1 MIFWSKY
8 YINKLGFETD
18 LAYLPN
24 MVEIEKSRQKTESF
38 RFEIESISIRA
49 DSGWNQ

>member
-1 MIFWSKY
+1 
-8 YINKLGFETD
+8 
-18 LAYLPN
+18 

-49 DSGWNQ
+49 DSG